1 MKLMFQVVPECS
13 LNKRFDIF
21 NLRKQRAVIGLNS
34 SKLALFMLVVLVVSA
49 VNMPILMDIVKV
61 TADETDQNI
70 ILMDSLSVIGFQET
84 NEDLR
89 TNKLL
94 EIIEAS
100 RYQVVKTFSRIEGE
114 GESIPDASRNKYL
127 EGRSK
132 EEYAVKLR
140 DESLH
145 EQARWNAIEAMRR
158 YKEAITIAEQAAATP
173 QIHETEIIAEKTIG
187 LSETVVREKDNI
199 NRLEILTVEAEKKG
213 FNVATMRSDIRQAEV
228 ILNNGKLLL
237 QTGNVDRASRE
248 LDAAQNIIDKS
259 MRDLNQVTKIIKAQ
273 KAEVYF
279 QQTENMLHTYEQKI
293 EDSHETLTPQEEAAA
308 KETIQDSKIQMEKIK
323 KDLQAGNVDDA
334 IEGFEDVE
342 VLVELPEDID
352 PTQFY
357 QQNESIKTDVYTKE
371 TSVNGSTV
379 GGEQVPS
386 NNSTDE
392 PPVDEGVI
400 DGEQTIPDSSSNDTS
415 VDEGVVNG
423 EQVPS
428 NNSTDE
434 PPVDESVVDEEQIIL
449 NGYVGETSADTHIV
463 DKKPIETVI
472 LEPEPNLS
480 RDKNSISIDEKFV
493 ENRFVEEY
501 VKPGIETE
509 KMSIDEKTFN
519 NEPVAKKTTQDDHE
533 QNIPKPDKSKQDRPK
548 QNDPKPDMPI
558 NEKSIDRKIIDKK
571 SIHSDNSI
579 DGKLIDKDSSIDRK
593 KPELD
598 ESRVIREKKNN
609 SESSQVDNSQLI
621 QEWHLDM
628 DDNPQH
634 K

>member
-1 MKLMFQVVPECS
+1 MFQVVPECS

-21 NLRKQRAVIGLNS
+21 NLRKQRAVNNLNS
-34 SKLALFMLVVLVVSA
+34 YKLALFMLVVLVVSA
-49 VNMPILMDIVKV
+49 VTMPILVNTVKA
-61 TADETDQNI
+61 TAEETDQNTVLI
-70 ILMDSLSVIGFQET
+70 DSLTVIGFQET

-94 EIIEAS
+94 EIIETS
-100 RYQVVKTFSRIEGE
+100 RYQVVKTFSRIESE

-140 DESLH
+140 DEGLH
-145 EQARWNAIEAMRR
+145 EQASWNAIEAMRR
-158 YKEAITIAEQAAATP
+158 YKEAITIAEQATVTP
-173 QIHETEIIAEKTIG
+173 QMHETEIIAEKTIG

-199 NRLEILTVEAEKKG
+199 NRLEVLTVEAEKKG

-228 ILNNGKLLL
+228 ILNNSQLLL

-248 LDAAQNIIDKS
+248 LDTAQNIIDKS

-279 QQTENMLHTYEQKI
+279 QQTEKMLHSYEQKI
-293 EDSHETLTPQEEAAA
+293 EDSHEALTPQEEAAA
-308 KETIQDSKIQMEKIK
+308 KETIQDSKIQMEEIK

-357 QQNESIKTDVYTKE
+357 QQNESIETDVYAEE
-371 TSVNGSTV
+371 TSVNGSKV
-379 GGEQVPS
+379 
-386 NNSTDE
+386 
-392 PPVDEGVI
+392 
-400 DGEQTIPDSSSNDTS
+400 DGE
-415 VDEGVVNG
+415 E
-423 EQVPS
+423 VPS

-434 PPVDESVVDEEQIIL
+434 PPVDESVIDEEQIIL
-449 NGYVGETSADTHIV
+449 NGYVGETSADTNVV

-472 LEPEPNLS
+472 PEPEPNLS
-480 RDKNSISIDEKFV
+480 RDENSNSIDEKFV
-493 ENRFVEEY
+493 ENEFVEES
-501 VKPGIETE
+501 VKPDIEIE
-509 KMSIDEKTFN
+509 KIPIDEKTFN
-519 NEPVAKKTTQDDHE
+519 NEPIEKKTKQDDHE
-533 QNIPKPDKSKQDRPK
+533 QNLPNLDKSKQDRPK
-548 QNDPKPDMPI
+548 QNDPKPNMPI

-579 DGKLIDKDSSIDRK
+579 DGKLIDKGSSIDRK
-593 KPELD
+593 KSELD
-598 ESRVIREKKNN
+598 ESRIIREKKNN
-609 SESSQVDNSQLI
+609 DEQSQVDNSQLI
-621 QEWHLDM
+621 QE
-628 DDNPQH
+628 
-634 K
+634 

>member
-1 MKLMFQVVPECS
+1 MFQVVPECS

-114 GESIPDASRNKYL
+114 GESIPDASRNKYI

-248 LDAAQNIIDKS
+248 LDVAQNIIDKS

-273 KAEVYF
+273 KA
-279 QQTENMLHTYEQKI
+279 
-293 EDSHETLTPQEEAAA
+293 
-308 KETIQDSKIQMEKIK
+308 
-323 KDLQAGNVDDA
+323 
-334 IEGFEDVE
+334 
-342 VLVELPEDID
+342 
-352 PTQFY
+352 
-357 QQNESIKTDVYTKE
+357 
-371 TSVNGSTV
+371 
-379 GGEQVPS
+379 
-386 NNSTDE
+386 
-392 PPVDEGVI
+392 
-400 DGEQTIPDSSSNDTS
+400 
-415 VDEGVVNG
+415 
-423 EQVPS
+423 
-428 NNSTDE
+428 
-434 PPVDESVVDEEQIIL
+434 
-449 NGYVGETSADTHIV
+449 
-463 DKKPIETVI
+463 
-472 LEPEPNLS
+472 
-480 RDKNSISIDEKFV
+480 
-493 ENRFVEEY
+493 
-501 VKPGIETE
+501 
-509 KMSIDEKTFN
+509 
-519 NEPVAKKTTQDDHE
+519 
-533 QNIPKPDKSKQDRPK
+533 
-548 QNDPKPDMPI
+548 
-558 NEKSIDRKIIDKK
+558 
-571 SIHSDNSI
+571 
-579 DGKLIDKDSSIDRK
+579 
-593 KPELD
+593 
-598 ESRVIREKKNN
+598 
-609 SESSQVDNSQLI
+609 
-621 QEWHLDM
+621 
-628 DDNPQH
+628 
-634 K
+634 

>member
-1 MKLMFQVVPECS
+1 
-13 LNKRFDIF
+13 
-21 NLRKQRAVIGLNS
+21 
-34 SKLALFMLVVLVVSA
+34 
-49 VNMPILMDIVKV
+49 MPLLMDTVKA
-61 TADETDQNI
+61 TADETDQNTVLI
-70 ILMDSLSVIGFQET
+70 DSLTVIGFQET

-94 EIIEAS
+94 EIIETS

-114 GESIPDASRNKYL
+114 GESIPDTSRNKYL

-140 DESLH
+140 DEGLH
-145 EQARWNAIEAMRR
+145 EQASWNAIEAMRR

-173 QIHETEIIAEKTIG
+173 QMHETEIIAEKTIG

-199 NRLEILTVEAEKKG
+199 NRLEVLTVEAEKKG

-228 ILNNGKLLL
+228 ILNNGELLL
-237 QTGNVDRASRE
+237 QTGNVDRASHE
-248 LDAAQNIIDKS
+248 LDTAQNIIDKS

-279 QQTENMLHTYEQKI
+279 QQTEKMLRSYEQKI
-293 EDSHETLTPQEEAAA
+293 EDSHEALTLQEEAAA
-308 KETIQDSKIQMEKIK
+308 KETIQDSKIQMEEIK

-357 QQNESIKTDVYTKE
+357 QQNESIEMDVYTEE

-379 GGEQVPS
+379 NGEEVPS
-386 NNSTDE
+386 NNSTGE
-392 PPVDEGVI
+392 PPADEGVI

-423 EQVPS
+423 EEVPS

-434 PPVDESVVDEEQIIL
+434 PPADEGILDEEQIIL
-449 NGYVGETSADTHIV
+449 NGYVGETSTDSNIV
-463 DKKPIETVI
+463 DEKPIETI
-472 LEPEPNLS
+472 APKLEPDLS
-480 RDKNSISIDEKFV
+480 RDVNSNSIDEKSV
-493 ENRFVEEY
+493 ENSFVDEES
-501 VKPGIETE
+501 VKTDFETE
-509 KMSIDEKTFN
+509 KMSVDKKTFN
-519 NEPVAKKTTQDDHE
+519 KKPVEEKIKQDNLE
-533 QNIPKPDKSKQDRPK
+533 KNMPNPDKSKKDRSN
-548 QNDPKPDMPI
+548 QNDLKPNMSID
-558 NEKSIDRKIIDKK
+558 EKSTNRKTIET

-579 DGKLIDKDSSIDRK
+579 NGKLIDKERSIDLK

-598 ESRVIREKKNN
+598 SSRIFREKKNN
-609 SESSQVDNSQLI
+609 GLKSQVDKSRLI
-621 QEWHLDM
+621 QEWSPDIE
-628 DDNPQH
+628 DNP
-634 K
+634 